1 MTVAELIREGY
12 GNEEDFNCAEKIL
25 NGANK
30 AYELNLSKETL
41 KLAAGFGG
49 GMGIDSTCGA
59 LTGSVMVLSHMFVKE
74 RGHEGPRIKELTQEL
89 FSTFEEKMGNIMCAP
104 LKKDY
109 RTEELGCKNVILAA
123 AEVLDAI
130 VERELKKDAEAAE

>member
-1 MTVAELIREGY
+1 MSLKALIQEGY
-12 GNEEDFNCAEKIL
+12 GNEQDFNCAEKIL
-25 NGANK
+25 NGANQ
-30 AYELNLSKETL
+30 AYGLNLPAEAL

-49 GMGIDSTCGA
+49 GMGIENTCGA

-74 RGHEGPRIKELTQEL
+74 RGHESTRIKELTQEL
-89 FSTFEEKMGNIMCAP
+89 FSTFEKKMDSIICAP

-109 RTEELGCKNVILAA
+109 RTEELGCTNVIIAA

-130 VERELKKDAEAAE
+130 VERELKKDAE

>member
-1 MTVAELIREGY
+1 MSLKALIQEGY
-12 GNEEDFNCAEKIL
+12 GNEQDFNCAEKIL
-25 NGANK
+25 NGANQ
-30 AYELNLSKETL
+30 AYGLNLPAEAL

-49 GMGIDSTCGA
+49 GMGIENTCGA

-74 RGHEGPRIKELTQEL
+74 RGHESTRIKELTQEL
-89 FSTFEEKMGNIMCAP
+89 FSTFEKKMGNIICAP

-109 RTEELGCKNVILAA
+109 RTEELGCTNVIIAT

-130 VERELKKDAEAAE
+130 IERELKKDAE

>member
-1 MTVAELIREGY
+1 MSLKALIQEGF
-12 GNEEDFNCAEKIL
+12 GNEQDFNCAEKIL

-30 AYELNLSKETL
+30 AYGLNLPAEAL

-49 GMGIDSTCGA
+49 GMGIENTCGA
-59 LTGSVMVLSHMFVKE
+59 LTGAVMVLSHMFVKE
-74 RGHEGPRIKELTQEL
+74 RGHESTRIKELTQEL
-89 FSTFEEKMGNIMCAP
+89 FSTFEAKMGSIVCAP

-109 RTEELGCKNVILAA
+109 RTEELGCTNVIIAA

-130 VERELKKDAEAAE
+130 VERELKKDAE

>member
-1 MTVAELIREGY
+1 MSLKALIQEGF
-12 GNEEDFNCAEKIL
+12 GNEQDFNCAEKIL

-30 AYELNLSKETL
+30 AYGLNLPAEAL

-49 GMGIDSTCGA
+49 GMGIESTCGA

-74 RGHEGPRIKELTQEL
+74 RGHESTRIKELTQEL
-89 FSTFEEKMGNIMCAP
+89 FSTFEAKMGSIVCAP

-109 RTEELGCKNVILAA
+109 RTEELGCTNVIIAA

-130 VERELKKDAEAAE
+130 VERELKKDAE

>member
-1 MTVAELIREGY
+1 M
-12 GNEEDFNCAEKIL
+12 

-30 AYELNLSKETL
+30 AYELNLSKETR

-49 GMGIDSTCGA
+49 GMGIESTCGA
-59 LTGSVMVLSHMFVKE
+59 LTGSVMALSHMFVKE
-74 RGHEGPRIKELTQEL
+74 RGHESTRIKELTKEL
-89 FSTFEEKMGNIMCAP
+89 FATFEEKMGSIVCAP

-130 VERELKKDAEAAE
+130 VKRELAKDDGSAE

>member
-1 MTVAELIREGY
+1 MTLKELIEQGY

-30 AYELNLSKETL
+30 VYELNLSKETM

-49 GMGIDSTCGA
+49 GMGIESTCGA

-74 RGHEGPRIKELTQEL
+74 RGHESTRIKELTQEL
-89 FSTFEEKMGNIMCAP
+89 FSAFEAKMGSIVCAP

-109 RTEELGCKNVILAA
+109 RTEEAGCTSVIVAA
-123 AEVLDAI
+123 AEVLDGI
-130 VERELKKDAEAAE
+130 VARELAKDAEAAE